1 MKFWEYLNR
10 FYCLPLSQVLCI
22 MVCLLIIWTTLTH
35 FLKRK
40 MYSGWNIFNIILCA
54 FSFLLIIKMTLWGRS
69 VGTRELE
76 LRPFY
81 TLTTISYND
90 EAIRTLLMNVIL
102 FVPYGL
108 TIPYVAETI
117 IKGKGYRWSPCVASG
132 FLISV
137 AIELLQ
143 YCFCLGRAETDDVIC
158 NTMGCALGVMANVIG
173 NWQHNGGIYR

>member
-1 MKFWEYLNR
+1 MKFLEYLNR

-22 MVCLLIIWTTLTH
+22 MVCLLIIWTTFTC

-69 VGTRELE
+69 AGTRELE

-81 TLTTISYND
+81 TFTTISYND

-108 TIPYVAETI
+108 TIPYVTEMI
-117 IKGKGYRWSPCVASG
+117 IKEKEYRWILCILSG

-137 AIELLQ
+137 AIEIIQ
-143 YCFCLGRAETDDVIC
+143 YCFSLGRAETDDVIC
-158 NTMGCALGVMANVIG
+158 NTLGCALGVMANVIG